1 MTYLLDTNVVSELR
15 KRQPDPRVLAW
26 YEGVPSS
33 RLFLSVL
40 TVGEIRLGTERLRR
54 KDAVAA
60 DALEQWLGG
69 LLSAYADHVIGCDV
83 EMAQEWGRLNVPDPL
98 PIIDGLLAACARVRG
113 WTLVT
118 RNTAGLARSGTALLN
133 PFEA

>member
-15 KRQPDPRVLAW
+15 KRQPDPRLLAW

-40 TVGEIRLGTERLRR
+40 TVGEIRLGIERLRR

-60 DALEQWLGG
+60 HALGQWLGG
-69 LLSAYADHVIGCDV
+69 LLGAYADHIIGLDV
-83 EMAQEWGRLNVPDPL
+83 ETAQEWGRLNVPDPL
-98 PIIDGLLAACARVRG
+98 PVIDGLLAACARVRG

-118 RNTAGLARSGTALLN
+118 RNTADLARSGTALLN